1 MNPIENQLT
10 QLRLNGMHSSWKAM
24 VETRQHHELS
34 FGEGLEVL
42 LQAEAEDR
50 THLVFIGNNRGFR
63 KGKSIY
69 FKLWLICIGLNKSST

>member
-1 MNPIENQLT
+1 MSTIENQLT

-50 THLVFIGNNRGFR
+50 THRRFERLKKGAQFR
-63 KGKSIY
+63 YGYSGDVDPLFWPY
-69 FKLWLICIGLNKSST
+69 